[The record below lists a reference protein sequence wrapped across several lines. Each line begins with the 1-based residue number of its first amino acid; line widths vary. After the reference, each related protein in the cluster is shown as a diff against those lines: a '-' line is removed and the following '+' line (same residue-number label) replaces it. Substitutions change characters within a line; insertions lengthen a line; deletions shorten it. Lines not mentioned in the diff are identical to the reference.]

1 MPEGDT
7 VFRAA
12 RRLDEALAGHEVTR
26 FDIRVPAHATADLTG
41 ETVQAVVPRGKH
53 LLMRIGDYTLHSH
66 LKMEGRWLVFYSAR
80 PGGLGR
86 VGLCI
91 SFPDGKGGWSEPRY
105 LGPDYNAPGD
115 ESGDGLR
122 GPRYDI

>member
-53 LLMRIGDYTLHSH
+53 LLHRLDSGLTLHSH
-66 LKMEGRWLVFYSAR
+66 FRMEGSWRLEATTTPPVSV
-80 PGGLGR
+80 P
-86 VGLCI
+86 V
-91 SFPDGKGGWSEPRY
+91 
-105 LGPDYNAPGD
+105 
-115 ESGDGLR
+115 
-122 GPRYDI
+122 